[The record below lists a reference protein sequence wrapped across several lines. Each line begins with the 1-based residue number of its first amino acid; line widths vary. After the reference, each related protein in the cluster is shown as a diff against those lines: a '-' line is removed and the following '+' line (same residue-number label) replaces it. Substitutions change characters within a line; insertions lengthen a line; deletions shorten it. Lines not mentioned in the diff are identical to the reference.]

1 MIKGMRVATN
11 GLRADTARNRAKV
24 LKVARKRLEEGDT
37 ELPMNTIAKLAG
49 VGVGTV
55 YRHFPTRRALLETLA
70 MDGFERLLAAAE
82 AAAAVEDPELAL
94 RTLLHGALMLQLDDI
109 GMTKVLE
116 LSAEEGLQTTAE
128 IRERIGVA
136 AGGVFDR
143 ALASGGIRPGVTRDD
158 LRRLLGGIT
167 HAARMQPARS
177 AEEAE
182 VYLDI
187 LLDGLR
193 SSR

>member
-1 MIKGMRVATN
+1 MRVATE

-70 MDGFERLLAAAE
+70 MDGFERLLATAE
-82 AAAAVEDPELAL
+82 EAAAVEDPQVAL

-128 IRERIGVA
+128 IRARIGVA
-136 AGGVFDR
+136 AGGVFDK

-158 LRRLLGGIT
+158 LRRLLSGIT
-167 HAARMQPARS
+167 HAARISPARS
-177 AEEAE
+177 PGEAE

-193 SSR
+193 SAR

>member
-1 MIKGMRVATN
+1 MRAATD

-94 RTLLHGALMLQLDDI
+94 RSLLHGALMLQLDDI

-116 LSAEEGLQTTAE
+116 LPAKEGLQTTAE
-128 IRERIGVA
+128 IREGISLA
-136 AGGVFDR
+136 AGEVFDR
-143 ALASGGIRPGVTRDD
+143 ALASGGLRAGITRDD

-167 HAARMQPARS
+167 HAARMYPARS

-182 VYLDI
+182 RYLDI